1 MKCTIKIKD
10 EVNVKLEGL
19 ALSTRRKLASTFKY
33 EIPGARYMPAVRL
46 GRWDGTVSF
55 FSMGGVSYVNLL
67 PEMLP
72 IIEADGYDIDLED
85 ARTEYEIKFN
95 QVDENTLSHKVW
107 PKNHPSAGQ
116 PIVLRDYQI
125 DTINKFLKN
134 PQSLQEIATGAGKT
148 IITATLSMMCEPY
161 GRTIVIVPNKSLV
174 TQTEEDYRSRVQ

>member
-55 FSMGGVSYVNLL
+55 FSMGGASYVNLL

-85 ARTEYEIKFN
+85 TRSEYEIKFDK
-95 QVDENTLSHKVW
+95 VDENTLSDKVW

-116 PIVLRDYQI
+116 PIVLRDYQV
-125 DTINKFLKN
+125 DTINKFLEN

-148 IITATLSMMCEPY
+148 IITAALSMMC
-161 GRTIVIVPNKSLV
+161 
-174 TQTEEDYRSRVQ
+174 